1 MKICYVTP
9 LYPDLASR
17 PRGTFIKELVRTIVE
32 RGHDAV
38 VVVPRIYG
46 DVPEFEEIRH
56 DNGHYERI
64 YRFNFGSE
72 DRPLATYD
80 RIPVRM
86 MLRYFASGYRCVR
99 KVLHGEKPDVV
110 HAHFA
115 VPVGPIAALACRKEK
130 IPWLLSVYG
139 TELTWSGSPL
149 ARIPGKFACSRAPA
163 VIGCSQ
169 YACETAIK
177 FGARP
182 EVCHVTY
189 IGGVDT
195 TKFSPEVS
203 SEGVRE
209 RYGVPQDA
217 ALVLFIGNLVNRKR
231 IADMLRAMPNVLAD
245 VPEAALFIAGE
256 GPLRNELTN
265 LIEELHI
272 GDRVS
277 MPGAIPHDDL
287 PGLLSACDAFV
298 LPSAEEGM
306 GMVLLEAMSA
316 GKPVV
321 ASRNSGILSVIDE
334 EDNGLLFETKNVEA
348 LVAAVARVLTDRA
361 LAARLGHNARHK
373 AVDRFDRN
381 RQADDLMR
389 LYEVATQ
396 SGR

>member
-1 MKICYVTP
+1 M
-9 LYPDLASR
+9 
-17 PRGTFIKELVRTIVE
+17 VE

-46 DVPEFEEIRH
+46 DVPEFEEILH

-86 MLRYFASGYRCVR
+86 MLRYFASGYCRVR
-99 KVLHGEKPDVV
+99 KVLHEEKPDVV
-110 HAHFA
+110 HTHFA
-115 VPVGPIAALACRKEK
+115 VPVGPIAALACSRAR

-149 ARIPGKFACSRAPA
+149 ARIPGRFACSRAPA

-177 FGARP
+177 FGARA

-195 TKFSPEVS
+195 AKFSPEVIS
-203 SEGVRE
+203 GGVRE
-209 RYGVPQDA
+209 RYGVPEGA
-217 ALVLFIGNLVNRKR
+217 RLILFIGNLVHRKR
-231 IADMLRAMPNVLAD
+231 VADMLRAMPSVLVR
-245 VPEAALFIAGE
+245 VPRTALFIAGE
-256 GPLRNELTN
+256 GPLREELTN
-265 LIEELHI
+265 LIGELHI
-272 GDRVS
+272 ADRVS

-306 GMVLLEAMSA
+306 GMVLLEAMAA

-334 EDNGLLFETKNVEA
+334 EDNGLLFETGNVEA
-348 LVAAVARVLTDRA
+348 LAAAVARVLTDRD
-361 LAARLGHNARHK
+361 LAARLGQNARQK
-373 AVDRFDRN
+373 AIERFDRN
-381 RQADDLMR
+381 QQVDDLLQ
-389 LYEVATQ
+389 LYEAAARG
-396 SGR
+396 GR